1 MLTVNIHN
9 AKTNLSKLVKQAVSR
24 GEGFIIARSGKP
36 LVKVIPLGH
45 DDQPK
50 RRIGF
55 LKGCFTV
62 PDDFKAI
69 DRGEISAT
77 FEGKE

>member
-1 MLTVNIHN
+1 MT
-9 AKTNLSKLVKQAVSR
+9 R

-36 LVKVIPLGH
+36 LVKVVPLGH

-55 LKGCFTV
+55 LKGHFTV
-62 PDDFKAI
+62 PDDVKAGG
-69 DRGEISAT
+69 RGEIAT
-77 FEGKE
+77 MFEGGE